1 MLKRAGVVMA
11 LAAGVLP
18 GQQVRAQEP
27 PSAGTILA
35 KSQQA
40 FFYAG
45 SDMKARVLMTLTSA
59 SGQKRVR
66 ELTMLRRN
74 EATEGEQKYF
84 MYFHQPADVKGMTF
98 LVVKYPRKDD
108 DRWLFVP
115 AINMVKRLAARDAS
129 QSFVGSDFTYED
141 VSGRDLEA
149 DDHTLLREERVGS
162 RDCYVIESVARLPA
176 QYKRKLAWID
186 RTSFLPVKEE
196 YYDAK
201 DELFRTFTADEVADV
216 GGVPTV
222 TQRTMANRKT
232 GYTTTVVFTD
242 VAYGLGIEADI
253 FSERYLREPPRKWVQ

>member
-1 MLKRAGVVMA
+1 MLTCAGVVMV

-18 GQQVRAQEP
+18 GQQVHAQES

-35 KSQQA
+35 KSQRA

-45 SDMKARVLMTLTSA
+45 RDMKARVLMALTSA

-74 EATEGEQKYF
+74 EAREGEQRYF

-98 LVVKYPRKDD
+98 LVVKYPRNDD

-115 AINMVKRLAARDAS
+115 AINLVKRLAARDAS
-129 QSFVGSDFTYED
+129 QSFVGSDFTYEQ

-162 RDCYVIESVARLPA
+162 RDCYVIESVARSPA
-176 QYKRKLAWID
+176 EYKRKVAWID
-186 RTSFLPVKEE
+186 RDSFLPVKEE
-196 YYDAK
+196 YFDAK
-201 DELFRTFTADEVADV
+201 DELFKAFSADEVAEV

-222 TQRTMANRKT
+222 TKRTMVNRKT
-232 GYTTTVVFTD
+232 GHTTTVVFTD
-242 VAYGLGIEADI
+242 VAYGLGIDADI

>member
-1 MLKRAGVVMA
+1 MLKRAVVVIA
-11 LAAGVLP
+11 LAAGMLP
-18 GQQVRAQEP
+18 WQQVPAQAP
-27 PSAGTILA
+27 PSAGTILT

-59 SGQKRVR
+59 GGQKRVR

-74 EATEGEQKYF
+74 EATEGEQRYF

-98 LVVKYPRKDD
+98 LVAKYPRKDD
-108 DRWLFVP
+108 DRWLFIP
-115 AINMVKRLAARDAS
+115 AINLVKRLAARDAS

-149 DDHTLLREERVGS
+149 DDHTLLREEATGN
-162 RDCYVIESVARLPA
+162 RDCYVIESVARSPA
-176 QYKRKLAWID
+176 EYKRKVAWID
-186 RTSFLPVKEE
+186 RKSFLPIKEE
-196 YYDAK
+196 YFDAK
-201 DELFRTFTADEVADV
+201 DELFKAFSADEVAEV

-222 TQRTMANRKT
+222 TKRTMVNKKS
-232 GYTTTVVFTD
+232 GHSTTVVFTD
-242 VAYGLGIEADI
+242 VAYDLGIEADI